1 MTEGRRL
8 GVGLV
13 RGGDRLWGCWMG
25 ELVLLGLDEGK
36 GRVGVRQCQRI
47 EMAGGRKKKK
57 NQKGGGDCFG

>member
-1 MTEGRRL
+1 
-8 GVGLV
+8 
-13 RGGDRLWGCWMG
+13 MG